1 MNNDS
6 IQRLVERMRECQKT
20 KKSLVYSQADKF
32 DEILISYELNKPE
45 DKEYSSIVVAGRIGE
60 YTYVLSSVNVGSG
73 VIKLSELIDIKID

>member
-60 YTYVLSSVNVGSG
+60 YTYVLNSVNVGSG

>member
-20 KKSLVYSQADKF
+20 KKSLVYSQVDKF

-60 YTYVLSSVNVGSG
+60 YTYVLNSVNVGSG